1 MSSYVRPSSVRSP
14 PRTEISIIQ
23 CCGTDRTRSSSPT
36 ARDHHLRPHE
46 IIITDRTRL
55 SSLSLILIVTAIGHG
70 GHSVSSILAHVIQ
83 LHSFDSLLKVLF
95 DNIQAEASTP
105 DRRFVCVS
113 LKACAI
119 VFA

>member
-1 MSSYVRPSSVRSP
+1 M
-14 PRTEISIIQ
+14 
-23 CCGTDRTRSSSPT
+23 
-36 ARDHHLRPHE
+36 
-46 IIITDRTRL
+46 
-55 SSLSLILIVTAIGHG
+55 AIGHG

-83 LHSFDSLLKVLF
+83 LHSFDYSLKVLF

-119 VFA
+119 VFACLASDVYGCGARAVVPVPVKR